1 MRPHLRELLE
11 LCART
16 LACPEPIVEIGAFQV
31 SGQEAT
37 ADLRPLFRSKHYI
50 DRDMRRGP
58 GVDRIED
65 IHALSFRS
73 GEVGTLILGRHA
85 RAGFGSTRETRTPRL
100 AARRSCRNLQL
111 SDAFSDRW
119 ERRLSRP
126 GECG

>member
-1 MRPHLRELLE
+1 MRPHLREFLE

-16 LACPEPIVEIGAFQV
+16 LACSEPIVEIGAFQV
-31 SGQEAT
+31 SGQEAI
-37 ADLRPLFRSKHYI
+37 ADLRPLFPGKNYI
-50 DRDMRRGP
+50 GCDMRPGV

-65 IHALSFRS
+65 IHHRSFGS
-73 GEVGTLILGRHA
+73 GEVGTFILGRHA

-100 AARRSCRNLQL
+100 PARRSCRNLQL

>member
-1 MRPHLRELLE
+1 MRPHLREFLE

-31 SGQEAT
+31 SGQET
-37 ADLRPLFRSKHYI
+37 IADLRPLFQSKHYI

-85 RAGFGSTRETRTPRL
+85 RAGFGCAKHELHGWLREGRVVIYSSVMHFPIDGS
-100 AARRSCRNLQL
+100 A
-111 SDAFSDRW
+111 
-119 ERRLSRP
+119 
-126 GECG
+126 G